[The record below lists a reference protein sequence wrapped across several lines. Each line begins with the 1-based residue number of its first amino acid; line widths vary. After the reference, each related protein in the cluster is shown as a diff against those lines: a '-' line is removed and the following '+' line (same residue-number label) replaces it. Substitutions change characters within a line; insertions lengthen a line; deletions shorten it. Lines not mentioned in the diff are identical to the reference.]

1 MSTVSTEETSA
12 RWPAKWPTTARLGQS
27 RGGLRLLTLIRLR
40 WLAIFG
46 QLAAILVVYFGMGW
60 PLPFSF
66 CAAAIALSAWL
77 NIFLGLRHRANV
89 RLSDQHASWVLAY
102 DILQLAVLLYLTGG
116 LQNPFAFLFLV
127 PVTVSA
133 SSLPLER
140 TLLLGGLA
148 FSSSTILA
156 FYHLPLPWDPSQ
168 TLNLPRLYLVGVW
181 AAVLCGTAFA
191 AMFAWRISEE
201 TRQMSAA
208 LAATEMVLAREQ
220 QLSALDGLAAA
231 AAHELGTPLATIQLV
246 AKELKREL
254 PDAAS
259 YQDDLELLGSQA
271 TRCREILAQLA
282 NRADAGDEMH
292 SSFSVSVMLE
302 EIAEPLRGSGISI
315 DVTLQDPKDRSP
327 EPVLPRN
334 PGILFGLSNLLEN
347 AVDFAEDRV
356 DIEAGWSND
365 HLRLAI
371 RDDGPGISQEV
382 IDRLGEP
389 FVTTRPGYAGDIED
403 LQDDHQGMGLG
414 FFISKTLLERS
425 GATVTLAQRPPPERG
440 ALAIVT
446 WPLPFLHSGDATKVL

>member
-1 MSTVSTEETSA
+1 MSSVSTEQPSA
-12 RWPAKWPTTARLGQS
+12 RWPARWPTSARLGQS
-27 RGGLRLLTLIRLR
+27 RGGLRLLTLLRLR
-40 WLAIFG
+40 WLAICG
-46 QLAAILVVYFGMGW
+46 QLAAILVVYFGLDW

-140 TLLLGGLA
+140 TLWLGGLA

-156 FYHLPLPWDPSQ
+156 FYHMPLPWDPTQ
-168 TLNLPRLYLVGVW
+168 TLNLPRIYLVGVW

-246 AKELKREL
+246 AKELQREL
-254 PDAAS
+254 PDATS
-259 YQDDLELLGSQA
+259 YHDDLELLGSQA

-282 NRADAGDEMH
+282 NRANAGDEMH

-302 EIAEPLRGSGISI
+302 EIAEPLRVSGISI
-315 DVTLQDPKDRSP
+315 DVTLQDKDNAPP

-347 AVDFAEDRV
+347 AVDFADDRV
-356 DIEAGWSND
+356 EIEAGWSND
-365 HLRLAI
+365 NLRLAI
-371 RDDGPGISQEV
+371 RDDGPGISQDV

-389 FVTTRPGYAGDIED
+389 YVTTRPGYAGNIED
-403 LQDDHQGMGLG
+403 LDDDHQGMGLG

-425 GATVTLAQRPPPERG
+425 GATVTLAQRPPPEKG

-446 WPLPFLHSGDATKVL
+446 WPLPFLDSNDATKDL

>member
-1 MSTVSTEETSA
+1 MSSVPADHTSS
-12 RWPAKWPTTARLGQS
+12 RWRTKWRTTTRLGQS

-46 QLAAILVVYFGMGW
+46 QFAAILVVYFGLGW
-60 PLPFSF
+60 SLPFSF

-148 FSSSTILA
+148 FSSSTVLA
-156 FYHLPLPWDPSQ
+156 FYYLPMPWDPAQ
-168 TLNLPRLYLVGVW
+168 TLDLPRLYLVGVW

-246 AKELKREL
+246 AKELQREL

-282 NRADAGDEMH
+282 NRTGAGDEMH

-302 EIAEPLRGSGISI
+302 EIAEPLRVSGVNI
-315 DVTLQDPKDRSP
+315 DVTLQDAEDDSE

-347 AVDFAEDRV
+347 AVDFANEQV
-356 DIEAGWSND
+356 NIEANWSNE

-371 RDDGPGISQEV
+371 RDDGPGISQDV

-389 FVTTRPGYAGDIED
+389 YVTTRPGYAGDIED
-403 LQDDHQGMGLG
+403 FDDDHQGMGLG

-425 GATVTLAQRPPPERG
+425 GATVTLAQRPPPEQG
-440 ALAIVT
+440 ALAIVI
-446 WPLPFLHSGDATKVL
+446 WPLPLLSPKDATKDL

>member
-1 MSTVSTEETSA
+1 MTSLTSENRSA
-12 RWPAKWPTTARLGQS
+12 RWQARWPSSARLVQS

-46 QLAAILVVYFGMGW
+46 QLAAILVVYFGLGW

-156 FYHLPLPWDPSQ
+156 FYHLPLPWDP
-168 TLNLPRLYLVGVW
+168 TEALHLPRLYMVGVW
-181 AAVLCGTAFA
+181 AAVLCGTVFA

-208 LAATEMVLAREQ
+208 LAATELVLAREQ

-254 PDAAS
+254 PDEDS
-259 YQDDLELLGSQA
+259 YQEDLELLGSQA
-271 TRCREILAQLA
+271 ARCREILAQLA

-302 EIAEPLRGSGISI
+302 QIAEPLRGSGVSI
-315 DVTLQDPKDRSP
+315 DVKLRDPEDGSP

-347 AVDFAEDRV
+347 AVDFAQDKVE
-356 DIEAGWSND
+356 IEAGWSNNR
-365 HLRLAI
+365 LRLAI
-371 RDDGPGISQEV
+371 RDDGPGISQDV

-389 FVTTRPGYAGDIED
+389 YVTTRPGYAGDIED
-403 LQDDHQGMGLG
+403 LRDDHQGMGLG
-414 FFISKTLLERS
+414 FFISNTLLERS

-446 WPLPFLHSGDATKVL
+446 WPLPFRDTAPAI

>member
-1 MSTVSTEETSA
+1 MSTPSDRQTLEPQQHRWTSSSM
-12 RWPAKWPTTARLGQS
+12 LSQS
-27 RGGLRLLTLIRLR
+27 RDGLRLLTLIRLR

-46 QLAAILVVYFGMGW
+46 QLAAIVVVYFGFGW
-60 PLPFSF
+60 PLSFSF
-66 CAAAIALSAWL
+66 CAGAIALSAWL

-89 RLSDQHASWVLAY
+89 RLSDKHASWVLAY
-102 DILQLAVLLYLTGG
+102 DILQLGVLLYLTGG

-140 TLLLGGLA
+140 TLLLGALA
-148 FSSSTILA
+148 IALSTVLA
-156 FYHLPLPWDPSQ
+156 FYYMPLPWEPGTPLD
-168 TLNLPRLYLVGVW
+168 LPRLYLFGVW
-181 AAVLCGTAFA
+181 SAVLCGTGFA

-259 YQDDLELLGSQA
+259 HQEDLDLLTSQA
-271 TRCREILAQLA
+271 ARCREILTQLA
-282 NRADAGDEMH
+282 RRSDTSDQMH
-292 SSFSVSVMLE
+292 ASFAVSSMLE
-302 EIAEPLRGSGISI
+302 EIVEPLRGAGVQINVDLFEPEDKAS
-315 DVTLQDPKDRSP
+315 

-334 PGILFGLSNLLEN
+334 PGILFGLGNLLEN
-347 AVDFAEDRV
+347 AVDFAESRV
-356 DIEAGWSND
+356 DIEASWTSD
-365 HLRLAI
+365 ELRLII
-371 RDDGPGISQEV
+371 RDDGPGISQDV

-389 FVTTRPGYAGDIED
+389 YVTTRPGYAGDGESLGED
-403 LQDDHQGMGLG
+403 HEGMGLG
-414 FFISKTLLERS
+414 FFIAKTLLERS
-425 GATVTLAQRPPPERG
+425 GASVVLAQRPAPEKGAIGTVIWPRG
-440 ALAIVT
+440 DYDEI
-446 WPLPFLHSGDATKVL
+446 S

>member
-1 MSTVSTEETSA
+1 M
-12 RWPAKWPTTARLGQS
+12 
-27 RGGLRLLTLIRLR
+27 RLLTLIRLR

-46 QLAAILVVYFGMGW
+46 QFAAILVVYFGLGW

-66 CAAAIALSAWL
+66 CAATIALSAWL

-156 FYHLPLPWDPSQ
+156 FYHMPLPWDPEQ
-168 TLNLPRLYLVGVW
+168 ALNLPRVYLVGVW

-208 LAATEMVLAREQ
+208 LSATEMVLAREQ

-254 PDAAS
+254 PDEAS
-259 YQDDLELLGSQA
+259 YQEDLELLGSQA
-271 TRCREILAQLA
+271 ARCREILAQLA
-282 NRADAGDEMH
+282 KRSDAGDAMH
-292 SSFSVSVMLE
+292 SSFSISVMLE

-315 DVTLQDPKDRSP
+315 DVNVLDPEEDSP

-347 AVDFAEDRV
+347 AVDFAEV
-356 DIEAGWSND
+356 CVEIEASWSND

-371 RDDGPGISQEV
+371 RDDGPGISQDV

-389 FVTTRPGYAGDIED
+389 YVTTRPGYAGNFED
-403 LQDDHQGMGLG
+403 LKDDHQGMGLG

-425 GATVTLAQRPPPERG
+425 SATVTLAQRPPPERG

-446 WPLPFLHSGDATKVL
+446 WPLPFLDTQTEL

>member
-1 MSTVSTEETSA
+1 MTSLSSDNSSA
-12 RWPAKWPTTARLGQS
+12 RLQSRSPLSARLVQS

-46 QLAAILVVYFGMGW
+46 QMSAIMVVYFGLGW

-140 TLLLGGLA
+140 TLLLGGMAL
-148 FSSSTILA
+148 FSSTVLA
-156 FYHLPLPWDPSQ
+156 FYHLPLPWNPADA
-168 TLNLPRLYLVGVW
+168 LYLPRLYMVGVW
-181 AAVLCGTAFA
+181 AAVLCGTVFA

-208 LAATEMVLAREQ
+208 LAATELVLAREQ

-254 PDAAS
+254 PDEAS
-259 YQDDLELLGSQA
+259 YQEDLELLGSQA
-271 TRCREILAQLA
+271 ARCREILAQLA

-302 EIAEPLRGSGISI
+302 QIAEPLRGSGVSI
-315 DVTLQDPKDRSP
+315 DVKLLEAEDGSP

-347 AVDFAEDRV
+347 AVDFAEDKV
-356 DIEAGWSND
+356 EIEAGWSD
-365 HLRLAI
+365 DRLRLVI
-371 RDDGPGISQEV
+371 RDDGPGISQDV

-389 FVTTRPGYAGDIED
+389 YVTTRPGYAGDIED
-403 LQDDHQGMGLG
+403 LRDDHQGMGLG
-414 FFISKTLLERS
+414 FFISNTLLERS

-446 WPLPFLHSGDATKVL
+446 WSLPFRDTTSTI

>member
-1 MSTVSTEETSA
+1 MSSLSTDQAPS
-12 RWPAKWPTTARLGQS
+12 RWPTRWPTSTLLGQG

-46 QLAAILVVYFGMGW
+46 QLAAILVVYFGLGW

-133 SSLPLER
+133 SSLPMER

-168 TLNLPRLYLVGVW
+168 ALDLPGIYLVGVW

-246 AKELKREL
+246 AKELKHEL

-259 YQDDLELLGSQA
+259 YHEDLELLGSQA
-271 TRCREILAQLA
+271 ARCREILAQLA
-282 NRADAGDEMH
+282 NRADTGDKMH

-302 EIAEPLRGSGISI
+302 EIAEPLRVSGINI
-315 DVTLQDPKDRSP
+315 DVALLNPEDGAS

-347 AVDFAEDRV
+347 AVDFAKDRV
-356 DIEAGWSND
+356 DIEARWSND
-365 HLRLAI
+365 HLRLSI
-371 RDDGPGISQEV
+371 RDDGPGISQDV

-389 FVTTRPGYAGDIED
+389 YVTTRPGYAGDIED
-403 LQDDHQGMGLG
+403 LRDDHQGMGLG
-414 FFISKTLLERS
+414 FFIAKTLLERS
-425 GATVTLAQRPPPERG
+425 GATVTLAQRPPPESG

-446 WPLPFLHSGDATKVL
+446 WQRSFIESAGIT